1 MGDWLE
7 SLVPWG
13 TEVIVWVQSLSN
25 PWLDAVAISFTNLGN
40 EEFYLLALP
49 VIYWC
54 IHREV
59 AVSLS
64 YVSLLSAW
72 LNSVI
77 KYLFKI
83 PRPSDPRIR
92 ILWPADQPSF
102 PSGHAQN
109 AVVNWGYL
117 VYRFRKPVLWLVA
130 VIAIVGIGLS
140 RIVVG
145 VHYPQDVIA
154 GWLIGLVWLL
164 VYVLVEPPVSRWV
177 GQKRPVFQALLALGL
192 PLLLIFVHPADTAG
206 HYPAPEALTAM
217 GALAGLGVG
226 VVMERAWVR
235 FRVAGVWWRR
245 TLRYLVGIT
254 IVGLL
259 YVVPKLLFP
268 DDLAYGLEAPLRFV
282 RYALVG
288 WAVAFLAPWL
298 FARLRLAERDGE
310 RR

>member
-1 MGDWLE
+1 MGDWLA

-25 PWLDAVAISFTNLGN
+25 PWLDALAIFFTTLGY
-40 EEFYLLALP
+40 EEFYLLVLP
-49 VIYWC
+49 LIYWC
-54 IHREV
+54 IHREIG
-59 AVSLS
+59 VSVS

-77 KYLFKI
+77 KYLFRI

-92 ILWPADQPSF
+92 VLWPADQPSF

-117 VYRFRKPVLWLVA
+117 DYRFRKPALWLVA
-130 VIAIVGIGLS
+130 STAILGIGLS

-145 VHYPQDVIA
+145 VHFPQDVIG

-164 VYVLVEPPVSRWV
+164 VFVLVEPTVSRWV
-177 GQKRPVFQALLALGL
+177 GQQRPAAQALLAIGM
-192 PLLLIFVHPADTAG
+192 PMLLVFLHPADTEG
-206 HYPAPEALTAM
+206 RYPAPEALTAM
-217 GALAGLGVG
+217 GALAGLGLG
-226 VVMERAWVR
+226 VIMERVWVC
-235 FRVAGVWWRR
+235 FQVSGVWWRR
-245 TLRYLVGIT
+245 VLRYLLGMVV
-254 IVGLL
+254 VGLL
-259 YVVPKLLFP
+259 YAVPRLLMP
-268 DDLAYGLEAPLRFV
+268 NDLALESEARLRFV

-288 WAVAFLAPWL
+288 WAVSWLAPWL
-298 FARLRLAERDGE
+298 FVRLRLAEREGE